1 MLKVHTYRGDFH
13 SLWIKKKKK
22 NTLLKFFLPS
32 TVFGTVVFTLKVS
45 VLASLRQGSRLCISN
60 RCPDDGD
67 AVGPEA
73 MLAAPLF

>member
-1 MLKVHTYRGDFH
+1 MD
-13 SLWIKKKKK
+13 KKKNKNE

-60 RCPDDGD
+60 RYPDDGD
-67 AVGPEA
+67 AVGPEV